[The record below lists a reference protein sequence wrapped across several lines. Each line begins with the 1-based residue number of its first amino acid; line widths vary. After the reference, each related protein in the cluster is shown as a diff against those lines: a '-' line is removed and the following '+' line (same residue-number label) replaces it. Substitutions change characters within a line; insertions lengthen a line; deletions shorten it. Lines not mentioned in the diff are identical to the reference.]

1 LQQGHRISGQELL
14 EGGANLSYQRGSLRH
29 AGQQR
34 GEDHQRGEKRQHPR
48 IGGRFGRVEHIVLK
62 SQPEGFA
69 EMSYQPGHTPL
80 WQE

>member
-1 LQQGHRISGQELL
+1 VLQ
-14 EGGANLSYQRGSLRH
+14 
-29 AGQQR
+29 
-34 GEDHQRGEKRQHPR
+34 
-48 IGGRFGRVEHIVLK
+48 